1 MRAIIITRWSPEN
14 IVEVNKI
21 GVALAKGEGPKE
33 IQEAANR
40 CKMIAYEIPYGQ
52 CCSVVI
58 VEGDEKGYIHGD
70 TLLLRHSKMR
80 DHAVFPHGN
89 HYKVGS
95 ALESTK
101 IK

>member
-58 VEGDEKGYIHGD
+58 VEGDEKDIFTGTRSYYDIAKCEIMP
-70 TLLLRHSKMR
+70 S
-80 DHAVFPHGN
+80 FPMETII
-89 HYKVGS
+89 K
-95 ALESTK
+95 LEVPWK
-101 IK
+101 AQK